1 MHKFSHF
8 YFIVLAWNAKYNK
21 KKTQIHGQQLN
32 INRKMLLVGEYEM
45 CGPLKE

>member
-1 MHKFSHF
+1 MECK
-8 YFIVLAWNAKYNK
+8 IQEKE
-21 KKTQIHGQQLN
+21 TQIHGQQLN